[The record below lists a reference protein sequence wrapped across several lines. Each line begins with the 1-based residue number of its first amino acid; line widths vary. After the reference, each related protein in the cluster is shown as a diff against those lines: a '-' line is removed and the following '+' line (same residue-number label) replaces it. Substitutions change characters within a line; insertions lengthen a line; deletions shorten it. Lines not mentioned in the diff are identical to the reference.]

1 MISEKELTRATR
13 AAKLSIFLILF
24 GVVFMLGSLFY
35 AAKKIGGL
43 KDQISGLT
51 KTSIDLSNQIN
62 KKSSAK
68 TALEKDINNLIA
80 TQQSIFDFLASI
92 TRANKIK
99 FIDPEINWPKVQK
112 ELIVMRPG
120 KRKEAIF
127 GAIIMASVGTSFRLG
142 KGSFA
147 EGFDS
152 SSFIEYVLAQVGVKI
167 KRHTTKYLSETIM
180 EQCTRTQEPKPGDLL
195 FYKGQVGNF
204 GLFYLAPGNPSG
216 KGIAVGSLE
225 SVNPCVIMDTSS
237 INPLFEF
244 TGYFRV
250 TYPDER

>member
-35 AAKKIGGL
+35 SAKKIGGL
-43 KDQISGLT
+43 KDQLSVLT
-51 KTSIDLSNQIN
+51 QKSTELSDQI
-62 KKSSAK
+62 KQRSLSKV
-68 TALEKDINNLIA
+68 ALEKDINNLIA
-80 TQQSIFDFLASI
+80 TQQSIYDFLASI

-112 ELIVMRPG
+112 ELIDLKPG

-127 GAIIMASVGTSFRLG
+127 GAIIMASVGTSFKLG

-152 SSFIEYVLAQVGVKI
+152 STFIEYILSQVGVKI
-167 KRHTTKYLSETIM
+167 KRHPTKYLSETIM
-180 EQCTRTQEPKPGDLL
+180 EQCTKVQEPKPGDLL
-195 FYKGQVGNF
+195 FYKGQIGNF
-204 GLFYLAPGNPSG
+204 GLFYLALGNPAG
-216 KGIAVGSLE
+216 KGIAVGTLE
-225 SVNPCVIMDTSS
+225 SANPCVIMDTSS
-237 INPLFEF
+237 INPLFDF
-244 TGYFRV
+244 IGYFRV